1 MYTQL
6 TLGLGID
13 EKVDM
18 RDLIV
23 RGDIERET
31 PQTKRE

>member
-6 TLGLGID
+6 TLGID
-13 EKVDM
+13 EKVDV

-31 PQTKRE
+31 PQAKRK

>member
-6 TLGLGID
+6 TLGLGIN
-13 EKVDM
+13 EKVDV
-18 RDLIV
+18 RDPIV

-31 PQTKRE
+31 PQAKRK

>member
-6 TLGLGID
+6 TLGID
-13 EKVDM
+13 EKVDV

-31 PQTKRE
+31 PQAKRE